1 MIRMTDAQGPWA
13 AVVLSGGRARRL
25 DGVPK
30 HEVRVGGRTL
40 LDRTLDAVVAASE
53 IVVVGEGNAA
63 PGVLVIRED
72 PAFAG
77 PAAAIGA
84 ALAHVQSPRVA
95 VVACDHPFVAEAIDT
110 LMAAEWDGTD
120 GVIAVDS
127 TGRRQNLLFTASS
140 SALHQAIAHRKSLV
154 DVAAHELLADLELRE
169 IAVSERSLLDVD
181 TWDDH
186 AKLEEIDAGPD

>member
-1 MIRMTDAQGPWA
+1 MTEAQGAWA

-25 DGVPK
+25 GGAPK

-40 LDRTLDAVVAASE
+40 LDRTLEAVAAASE
-53 IVVVGEGNAA
+53 VIVVGEGNAG
-63 PGVLVIRED
+63 PGALVIREE

-84 ALAHVQSPRVA
+84 ALRHVRSPQVA
-95 VVACDHPFVAEAIDT
+95 VVACDHPFVAEAIDA
-110 LMAAEWDGTD
+110 LMAEKWDGAD

-127 TGRRQNLLFTASS
+127 TGRRQNLLFTASRT
-140 SALHQAIAHRKSLV
+140 ALQSAIARRTSLI
-154 DVAAHELLADLELRE
+154 DVAAHELLADLDLRE
-169 IAVSERSLLDVD
+169 VTVSARSLLDVD

-186 AKLEEIDAGPD
+186 AKLEEMDAGPD